1 MKRVRLSKR
10 SKNLLN
16 MMVLILVLMPGL
28 TGQENKS
35 FLISGRLLD
44 SLTREPIMFAT
55 VAVRRQNDAAF
66 LTGVSAG
73 QDGTFTTGPLGQ
85 GNYELQI
92 SSLGYE
98 RKIVKID
105 NKDGAVLGDI
115 LLQQKIARLEEVTIA
130 GERIK
135 ARNDD
140 GKTTYF
146 MNEKLYG
153 ISGTGVD
160 LLSYIPGIQIDLAK
174 NISVSGSSDVIICVD
189 GKERDLNFI
198 SQLDPER
205 IDRVEILNAPGSLH
219 DATVSGV
226 INIFLK
232 ERPEHRIDG
241 HVFADIPVLK
251 PVVYSFPD
259 FSTDC
264 NLGDFDLSASYSG
277 AFSYFNIFESDY
289 RKIEKDS
296 AVTEVNSGQSVRQKD
311 WSHTFHFGVD
321 YKPDKNNQ
329 LSFFCHINPFSR
341 EFDGNVEYHSVDV
354 KNGESILKYKRDD
367 TDKNINSH
375 ISLWYRH
382 AFSKPGRVLTIEMN
396 YSNFKAYNRTDYSA
410 NDPADLRNDISNL
423 TKPLQNSLS
432 FRIDYTIPFT
442 EKLRIDAGLKT
453 RVQDMKDRL
462 REGFNYGENV
472 YAAFGSVSGNIKR
485 YSFTAGLR
493 AEKSETGLRDKAIY
507 SGINILPRISLVRKL
522 TDKQSLEFSYNA
534 TLYRPN
540 IYELNSLT
548 SFSDPLS
555 SVTGNPDLDREITHK
570 LKLAWSKSSEGNF
583 FTSGLFFEIEKNSIN
598 RYAVVLE
605 NGIVE
610 SRIANLGNIGK
621 YGIEFSGSF
630 RLNKIIT
637 LNNWSGIYNMYSGVN
652 ELARM
657 NNISDRH
664 KYAFETS
671 VSAIASMKHGFAL
684 SMQLQ
689 YSSPSLRM
697 QSDYFSDALWMVSA
711 EKTILKRFK
720 AGIVTAL
727 PFTGTFTYQGSK
739 TETAALYMHSEGNL
753 DLPAFPVW
761 FRLRYQFSSG
771 EKNSRK
777 NADREDIINIPKK
790 GF

>member
-1 MKRVRLSKR
+1 
-10 SKNLLN
+10 
-16 MMVLILVLMPGL
+16 MMIIILALMPGL
-28 TGQENKS
+28 TGQENKN
-35 FLISGRLLD
+35 FVISGRLLD
-44 SLTREPIMFAT
+44 SLNREPLMFAT
-55 VAVRRQNDAAF
+55 IAIRRQNDAAF

-73 QDGTFTTGPLGQ
+73 QDGSFAAGPFGQ
-85 GNYELQI
+85 GSYELQI
-92 SSLGYE
+92 SALGYE
-98 RKIVKID
+98 KKVIKID
-105 NKDGAVLGDI
+105 KKDDADLGDI
-115 LLQQKIARLEEVTIA
+115 FLQQKIARLEEVTIA

-135 ARNDD
+135 ARNDE

-174 NISVSGSSDVIICVD
+174 NISVNGSSDVIVYVD

-198 SQLDPER
+198 NQLDPER
-205 IDRVEILNAPGSLH
+205 IDRVEILNAPGSRH

-232 ERPEHRIDG
+232 ERSGHRING
-241 HVFADIPVLK
+241 HLFADIPVLK
-251 PVVYSFPD
+251 SIVYSFPD
-259 FSTDC
+259 LSADC
-264 NLGDFDLSASYSG
+264 NLGDLDLSASYTG
-277 AFSYFNIFESDY
+277 AFSYFNIYESDY
-289 RKIEKDS
+289 KKIERES
-296 AVTEVNSGQSVRQKD
+296 ALTDINSRQSVRQKD

-321 YKPDKNNQ
+321 YKPNKNNQ
-329 LSFFCHINPFSR
+329 LSLFYHVNPFSR
-341 EFDGNVEYHSVDV
+341 EFDGDVEYHSVDAGA
-354 KNGESILKYKRDD
+354 GERILNYTRDD

-375 ISLWYRH
+375 ISFWYRH
-382 AFSKPGRVLTIEMN
+382 GFGKPGRELTLEMN
-396 YSNFKAYNRTDYSA
+396 YSNFKAFNGTSYITTSSTDL
-410 NDPADLRNDISNL
+410 NGDFSNL

-432 FRIDYTIPFT
+432 FRIDYTIPFAK
-442 EKLRIDAGLKT
+442 KLRFDAGLKT
-453 RVQDMKDRL
+453 RIQVMKDRL

-472 YAAFGSVSGNIKR
+472 YAAYGSVSGNIKR
-485 YSFTAGLR
+485 YSFTAGFR

-507 SGINILPRISLVRKL
+507 SGTNFLPQISLNRKL

-540 IYELNSLT
+540 IYELNSHT

-570 LKLAWSKSSEGNF
+570 LKLSWSKSSGDNF
-583 FTSGLFFEIEKNSIN
+583 FTSGLFFEIENNSIN

-610 SRIANLGNIGK
+610 SRIANLGTIGK
-621 YGIEFSGSF
+621 YGVQFSGSF

-637 LNNWSGIYNMYSGVN
+637 LNPWLRIYNMYSEVN
-652 ELARM
+652 ELARTNYM
-657 NNISDRH
+657 SGRQKH
-664 KYAFETS
+664 TFETS
-671 VSAIASMKHGFAL
+671 VSAIASLKHGFAL

-689 YSSPSLRM
+689 YSSQALRM
-697 QSDYFSDALWMVSA
+697 QSDYFSDALWMISA
-711 EKTILKRFK
+711 EKAFLRKFK

-727 PFTGTFTYQGSK
+727 PFTGTFTYHGSK
-739 TETAALYMHSEGNL
+739 TETATLYMHSEGNL
-753 DLPAFPVW
+753 KLPAFPVW

-771 EKNSRK
+771 EKNSM
-777 NADREDIINIPKK
+777 NNGDREDIINIPKK

>member
-1 MKRVRLSKR
+1 
-10 SKNLLN
+10 
-16 MMVLILVLMPGL
+16 MMILILALMPGL

-35 FLISGRLLD
+35 FVISGRLLD
-44 SLTREPIMFAT
+44 SLSREPLMFAT

-73 QDGTFTTGPLGQ
+73 QDGSFTAGPLGQ

-92 SSLGYE
+92 SALGYE
-98 RKIVKID
+98 KKVLKID
-105 NKDGAVLGDI
+105 NDDDADLGDI

-174 NISVSGSSDVIICVD
+174 NISVNGSPDVIVYVD

-198 SQLDPER
+198 NQLDPER

-232 ERPEHRIDG
+232 ERSEHRING

-264 NLGDFDLSASYSG
+264 NLGDFNLSASYSG

-289 RKIEKDS
+289 KKIERGS
-296 AVTEVNSGQSVRQKD
+296 AVTEINSGQSVRQKD

-321 YKPDKNNQ
+321 YKPDKNDQ
-329 LSFFCHINPFSR
+329 LSFFFHINPFSR
-341 EFDGNVEYHSVDV
+341 EFDGNVEYHSVDD
-354 KNGESILKYKRDD
+354 KTGERILKYIRDD

-382 AFSKPGRVLTIEMN
+382 GFNKPGRELTIEMN
-396 YSNFKAYNRTDYSA
+396 YSNFKAYNCTNYFAIS
-410 NDPADLRNDISNL
+410 PADLTGNISNL

-453 RVQDMKDRL
+453 RVQAMKDRL

-472 YAAFGSVSGNIKR
+472 YSAYGSVSGNIKR
-485 YSFTAGLR
+485 YSFTAGFR

-507 SGINILPRISLVRKL
+507 SGINILPQISLIRKL
-522 TDKQSLEFSYNA
+522 TDKQSIEFSYNA

-540 IYELNSLT
+540 IYELNSHT

-570 LKLAWSKSSEGNF
+570 LKLAWSKSSGDNF
-583 FTSGLFFEIEKNSIN
+583 FTSGLFFDIEKNSIN

-610 SRIANLGNIGK
+610 SRIANLGTIGK
-621 YGIEFSGSF
+621 YGVQFSGSF

-637 LNNWSGIYNMYSGVN
+637 LNNWSRIYNMYSGVN
-652 ELARM
+652 EFARM
-657 NNISDRH
+657 NSISGRQ

-711 EKTILKRFK
+711 EKTFLKKFK

-727 PFTGTFTYQGSK
+727 PFTGTFTYHGSK

-753 DLPAFPVW
+753 KLPAFPVW

-771 EKNSRK
+771 EKNSR
-777 NADREDIINIPKK
+777 NNVDREDIINIPKK